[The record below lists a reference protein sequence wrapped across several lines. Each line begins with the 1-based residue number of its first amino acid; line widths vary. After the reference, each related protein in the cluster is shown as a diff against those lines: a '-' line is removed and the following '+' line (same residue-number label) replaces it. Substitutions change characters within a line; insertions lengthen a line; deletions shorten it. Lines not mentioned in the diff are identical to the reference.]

1 MISNSAQLSSRGQT
15 VIMNST
21 TYSSIINDLEVFI
34 LKGRGEYDKNIKKV
48 DKVDCQVEEL

>member
-1 MISNSAQLSSRGQT
+1 
-15 VIMNST
+15 MNST